1 MKNKIKKILLL
12 GMTAMFTAGAAGTA
26 VISCPVWADEA
37 EQNSETAEEPK
48 AEDAAVEEK
57 IADQTDDKTENTDL
71 KTVEHPRMSAYSI
84 RRFSIVK
91 DGEEVFQIKQEPAD
105 YKMDFDYWEIT
116 NPYDETATV
125 NTENMYEMFGV
136 LAAFDLSNGVD
147 AANTDT
153 GLDNTKTYF
162 TVDFVNTVNDD
173 TAKETQDADAT
184 ATILIGNTDENGD
197 YYACVK
203 GYEEAVYL
211 LSKESV
217 NSLLELKPFNLI
229 LKIPALVNIDTLDSV
244 DMSIGKKT
252 YTMKLDG
259 SDYKFGK
266 KTVKKEKFT
275 ELYQALQSI
284 MLDSE
289 VEETKDAA
297 DKEEVLTV
305 TFHRNTEEAPEI
317 TLKYFAF
324 DLSNGV
330 DAANTDTGL
339 DNTKTYFTVDFV
351 NTVNDD
357 TAKETQDADATATIL
372 IGNTDENG
380 DYYACVKGYEEA
392 VYLLS
397 KESVNSLLELK
408 PFNLILKIP
417 ALVNIDTLDSV
428 DMSIGKKTYT
438 MKLDGS
444 DYKFG
449 KKTVKK
455 EKFTE
460 LYQALQSIMLD
471 SEVEETKDAA
481 DKEEVLTV
489 TFHRNT
495 EEAPEI
501 TLKYFAYDDTYDS
514 LEINGTE
521 RFLVKAEDV
530 DALVKQIKKAF

>member
-37 EQNSETAEEPK
+37 EKALETAEEPK

-203 GYEEAVYL
+203 GYEEAVYM

-229 LKIPALVNIDTLDSV
+229 LKIPALVNIDTLGSA
-244 DMSIGKKT
+244 DMTIGKKT
-252 YTMKLDG
+252 
-259 SDYKFGK
+259 
-266 KTVKKEKFT
+266 
-275 ELYQALQSI
+275 
-284 MLDSE
+284 
-289 VEETKDAA
+289 
-297 DKEEVLTV
+297 
-305 TFHRNTEEAPEI
+305 
-317 TLKYFAF
+317 
-324 DLSNGV
+324 
-330 DAANTDTGL
+330 
-339 DNTKTYFTVDFV
+339 
-351 NTVNDD
+351 
-357 TAKETQDADATATIL
+357 
-372 IGNTDENG
+372 
-380 DYYACVKGYEEA
+380 
-392 VYLLS
+392 
-397 KESVNSLLELK
+397 
-408 PFNLILKIP
+408 
-417 ALVNIDTLDSV
+417 
-428 DMSIGKKTYT
+428 
-438 MKLDGS
+438 
-444 DYKFG
+444 
-449 KKTVKK
+449 
-455 EKFTE
+455 
-460 LYQALQSIMLD
+460 
-471 SEVEETKDAA
+471 
-481 DKEEVLTV
+481 
-489 TFHRNT
+489 
-495 EEAPEI
+495 
-501 TLKYFAYDDTYDS
+501 
-514 LEINGTE
+514 
-521 RFLVKAEDV
+521 
-530 DALVKQIKKAF
+530 

>member
-37 EQNSETAEEPK
+37 EKDLETAEETT
-48 AEDAAVEEK
+48 AEAEEET
-57 IADQTDDKTENTDL
+57 IDQTDDKTEKTDL

-197 YYACVK
+197 NYACVK

-305 TFHRNTEEAPEI
+305 TFHRNTEEAPE
-317 TLKYFAF
+317 
-324 DLSNGV
+324 V
-330 DAANTDTGL
+330 
-339 DNTKTYFTVDFV
+339 
-351 NTVNDD
+351 
-357 TAKETQDADATATIL
+357 
-372 IGNTDENG
+372 
-380 DYYACVKGYEEA
+380 
-392 VYLLS
+392 
-397 KESVNSLLELK
+397 
-408 PFNLILKIP
+408 
-417 ALVNIDTLDSV
+417 
-428 DMSIGKKTYT
+428 
-438 MKLDGS
+438 
-444 DYKFG
+444 
-449 KKTVKK
+449 
-455 EKFTE
+455 
-460 LYQALQSIMLD
+460 
-471 SEVEETKDAA
+471 
-481 DKEEVLTV
+481 
-489 TFHRNT
+489 
-495 EEAPEI
+495 

>member
-48 AEDAAVEEK
+48 AEDVAVEEE

-71 KTVEHPRMSAYSI
+71 KTVEHPRMSVYSI

-116 NPYDETATV
+116 NPYDEIATV

-252 YTMKLDG
+252 
-259 SDYKFGK
+259 
-266 KTVKKEKFT
+266 VKKEKFT

-305 TFHRNTEEAPEI
+305 TFHRNTEEAPE
-317 TLKYFAF
+317 
-324 DLSNGV
+324 V
-330 DAANTDTGL
+330 
-339 DNTKTYFTVDFV
+339 
-351 NTVNDD
+351 
-357 TAKETQDADATATIL
+357 
-372 IGNTDENG
+372 
-380 DYYACVKGYEEA
+380 
-392 VYLLS
+392 
-397 KESVNSLLELK
+397 
-408 PFNLILKIP
+408 
-417 ALVNIDTLDSV
+417 
-428 DMSIGKKTYT
+428 
-438 MKLDGS
+438 
-444 DYKFG
+444 
-449 KKTVKK
+449 
-455 EKFTE
+455 
-460 LYQALQSIMLD
+460 
-471 SEVEETKDAA
+471 
-481 DKEEVLTV
+481 
-489 TFHRNT
+489 
-495 EEAPEI
+495 

>member
-48 AEDAAVEEK
+48 AEDAAVEEE

-71 KTVEHPRMSAYSI
+71 KTVEHPRMSVYSI

-116 NPYDETATV
+116 NPYDEIATV

-203 GYEEAVYL
+203 GYEEAVYM

-229 LKIPALVNIDTLDSV
+229 LKIPALVNIDTLGSA
-244 DMSIGKKT
+244 DMTI
-252 YTMKLDG
+252 
-259 SDYKFGK
+259 GK

-305 TFHRNTEEAPEI
+305 TFHRNTEEAPE
-317 TLKYFAF
+317 
-324 DLSNGV
+324 V
-330 DAANTDTGL
+330 
-339 DNTKTYFTVDFV
+339 
-351 NTVNDD
+351 
-357 TAKETQDADATATIL
+357 
-372 IGNTDENG
+372 
-380 DYYACVKGYEEA
+380 
-392 VYLLS
+392 
-397 KESVNSLLELK
+397 
-408 PFNLILKIP
+408 
-417 ALVNIDTLDSV
+417 
-428 DMSIGKKTYT
+428 
-438 MKLDGS
+438 
-444 DYKFG
+444 
-449 KKTVKK
+449 
-455 EKFTE
+455 
-460 LYQALQSIMLD
+460 
-471 SEVEETKDAA
+471 
-481 DKEEVLTV
+481 
-489 TFHRNT
+489 
-495 EEAPEI
+495 

>member
-26 VISCPVWADEA
+26 AISCPLWADEA
-37 EQNSETAEEPK
+37 EKDSETAEESN
-48 AEDAAVEEK
+48 AEDAEET
-57 IADQTDDKTENTDL
+57 ADQTDDETENTDL
-71 KTVEHPRMSAYSI
+71 KTVEHPRMSLYSI
-84 RRFSIVK
+84 RRFSIIK
-91 DGEEVFQIKQEPAD
+91 DGKEVFKIKQEPAD

-116 NPYDETATV
+116 NPYDEITTV

-136 LAAFDLSNGVD
+136 LASFNLSNGVD
-147 AANTDT
+147 AADT
-153 GLDNTKTYF
+153 GLDDTKTYF

-184 ATILIGNTDENGD
+184 ATILIGNTNEDGD
-197 YYACVK
+197 YYVCVK

-217 NSLLELKPFNLI
+217 DSLLELKPFNLI

-289 VEETKDAA
+289 VEETKDTA
-297 DKEEVLTV
+297 DEEEVLTV
-305 TFHRNTEEAPEI
+305 TFHRNTEEAPE
-317 TLKYFAF
+317 
-324 DLSNGV
+324 V
-330 DAANTDTGL
+330 
-339 DNTKTYFTVDFV
+339 
-351 NTVNDD
+351 
-357 TAKETQDADATATIL
+357 
-372 IGNTDENG
+372 
-380 DYYACVKGYEEA
+380 
-392 VYLLS
+392 
-397 KESVNSLLELK
+397 
-408 PFNLILKIP
+408 
-417 ALVNIDTLDSV
+417 
-428 DMSIGKKTYT
+428 
-438 MKLDGS
+438 
-444 DYKFG
+444 
-449 KKTVKK
+449 
-455 EKFTE
+455 
-460 LYQALQSIMLD
+460 
-471 SEVEETKDAA
+471 
-481 DKEEVLTV
+481 
-489 TFHRNT
+489 
-495 EEAPEI
+495 

>member
-37 EQNSETAEEPK
+37 EKDLETAEETT
-48 AEDAAVEEK
+48 AEAEEET
-57 IADQTDDKTENTDL
+57 IDQTEDKTENTDL

-105 YKMDFDYWEIT
+105 YKMDF
-116 NPYDETATV
+116 
-125 NTENMYEMFGV
+125 
-136 LAAFDLSNGVD
+136 SNGVD

-259 SDYKFGK
+259 SDYKF
-266 KTVKKEKFT
+266 T

-305 TFHRNTEEAPEI
+305 TFHRNTEEAPE
-317 TLKYFAF
+317 
-324 DLSNGV
+324 V
-330 DAANTDTGL
+330 
-339 DNTKTYFTVDFV
+339 
-351 NTVNDD
+351 
-357 TAKETQDADATATIL
+357 
-372 IGNTDENG
+372 
-380 DYYACVKGYEEA
+380 
-392 VYLLS
+392 
-397 KESVNSLLELK
+397 
-408 PFNLILKIP
+408 
-417 ALVNIDTLDSV
+417 
-428 DMSIGKKTYT
+428 
-438 MKLDGS
+438 
-444 DYKFG
+444 
-449 KKTVKK
+449 
-455 EKFTE
+455 
-460 LYQALQSIMLD
+460 
-471 SEVEETKDAA
+471 
-481 DKEEVLTV
+481 
-489 TFHRNT
+489 
-495 EEAPEI
+495 

>member
-48 AEDAAVEEK
+48 AEDAAVEEE

-71 KTVEHPRMSAYSI
+71 KTVEHPRMSVYSI

-91 DGEEVFQIKQEPAD
+91 YGEEVFQIKQEPAD

-116 NPYDETATV
+116 NPYDEIATV

-203 GYEEAVYL
+203 GYEEAVY
-211 LSKESV
+211 
-217 NSLLELKPFNLI
+217 
-229 LKIPALVNIDTLDSV
+229 TLDSV

-305 TFHRNTEEAPEI
+305 TFHRNTEEAPE
-317 TLKYFAF
+317 
-324 DLSNGV
+324 V
-330 DAANTDTGL
+330 
-339 DNTKTYFTVDFV
+339 
-351 NTVNDD
+351 
-357 TAKETQDADATATIL
+357 
-372 IGNTDENG
+372 
-380 DYYACVKGYEEA
+380 
-392 VYLLS
+392 
-397 KESVNSLLELK
+397 
-408 PFNLILKIP
+408 
-417 ALVNIDTLDSV
+417 
-428 DMSIGKKTYT
+428 
-438 MKLDGS
+438 
-444 DYKFG
+444 
-449 KKTVKK
+449 
-455 EKFTE
+455 
-460 LYQALQSIMLD
+460 
-471 SEVEETKDAA
+471 
-481 DKEEVLTV
+481 
-489 TFHRNT
+489 
-495 EEAPEI
+495 

-530 DALVKQIKKAF
+530 DELVKQIKKAF

>member
-48 AEDAAVEEK
+48 AEDAAVEEE

-71 KTVEHPRMSAYSI
+71 KTVEHPRMSVYSI

-116 NPYDETATV
+116 NPYDEIATV

-244 DMSIGKKT
+244 DISI
-252 YTMKLDG
+252 
-259 SDYKFGK
+259 GK

-305 TFHRNTEEAPEI
+305 TFHRNTEEAPE
-317 TLKYFAF
+317 
-324 DLSNGV
+324 V
-330 DAANTDTGL
+330 
-339 DNTKTYFTVDFV
+339 
-351 NTVNDD
+351 
-357 TAKETQDADATATIL
+357 
-372 IGNTDENG
+372 
-380 DYYACVKGYEEA
+380 
-392 VYLLS
+392 
-397 KESVNSLLELK
+397 
-408 PFNLILKIP
+408 
-417 ALVNIDTLDSV
+417 
-428 DMSIGKKTYT
+428 
-438 MKLDGS
+438 
-444 DYKFG
+444 
-449 KKTVKK
+449 
-455 EKFTE
+455 
-460 LYQALQSIMLD
+460 
-471 SEVEETKDAA
+471 
-481 DKEEVLTV
+481 
-489 TFHRNT
+489 
-495 EEAPEI
+495 